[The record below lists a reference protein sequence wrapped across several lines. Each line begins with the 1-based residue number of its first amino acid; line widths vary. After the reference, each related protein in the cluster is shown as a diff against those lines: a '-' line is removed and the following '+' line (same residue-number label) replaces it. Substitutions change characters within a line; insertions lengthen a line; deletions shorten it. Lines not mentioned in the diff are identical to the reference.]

1 MYDCPNCG
9 GNLRFDISLQ
19 KLHCDYCGTDLDP
32 YSYEKK
38 KDAVES
44 QVFETTVYTC
54 PQCGGEIMTTNVSAT
69 GFCTYCGAS
78 TILDSRI
85 RNEKRPA
92 RIIPFQKT
100 KEDCKKS
107 FAAMMRRSLY
117 APKELKSP
125 EYLENFRGIYIP
137 YWMYDFK
144 INQIKGMRGSTS
156 ARHGDYIVT
165 KHYSLNCDMDTSY
178 NGVSFDASSSLD
190 DSLSESIAPFDA
202 NGAKDF
208 TPSFL
213 CGFYADTADVP
224 ANTYKGDALS
234 LIAEDVVDRA
244 KSQIFPGRGAVTP
257 ADPERVLRYSSSKP
271 ACAMFPVWFLTY
283 RHKDRVAY
291 AVMNGQTG
299 KISSDLPIVE
309 GKYLAGSLIFAVPL
323 FFLFNAVLTVTAP
336 TALLLTMIPA
346 AAAGFAFLS
355 EIRAQIALEAH
366 EGDKGYQTVVRIAP
380 EASVQEAAQV
390 TVQETGQETDQ
401 DSVFKT
407 AQEATQESVQDSV
420 QKAAQETTLESV
432 QDSAQDMAQESVQDS
447 AQETTQES
455 VLDSVQKTAQ
465 ESAQDTAQETIQ
477 EAGPED
483 KTTKNSVKNPENDS
497 ENNPAGKSTKKTTKS
512 SAKGSVKKNVKKEKK
527 KKGGK
532 SSLTFAILAICYFS
546 YFIFGSIDSFT
557 DVVRLALTIVPVLL
571 GIWLTIQSI
580 QLHRE
585 HGAAKAGVFP
595 GIGGAILALA
605 VVELV
610 TIFHPVSDLYYYGAG
625 IASILLTGFTLIAVV
640 RRYNLMATRPLPSF
654 FDRKGG
660 DVRG

>member
-1 MYDCPNCG
+1 MMTKNEEAALRVMKRYRRQVDLLEDDAAR
-9 GNLRFDISLQ
+9 NLAYRWR
-19 KLHCDYCGTDLDP
+19 
-32 YSYEKK
+32 
-38 KDAVES
+38 
-44 QVFETTVYTC
+44 
-54 PQCGGEIMTTNVSAT
+54 
-69 GFCTYCGAS
+69 
-78 TILDSRI
+78 ILDSRI

-208 TPSFL
+208 
-213 CGFYADTADVP
+213 
-224 ANTYKGDALS
+224 
-234 LIAEDVVDRA
+234 IAEDVVDRA

-257 ADPERVLRYSSSKP
+257 SDPERVLRYSSSKP

-380 EASVQEAAQV
+380 EASVQETAQV

-447 AQETTQES
+447 ARDTSQES

-465 ESAQDTAQETIQ
+465 DTAQEARRAV
-477 EAGPED
+477 EAVQAAASPAEEAQVQAHQIHPQQ
-483 KTTKNSVKNPENDS
+483 KPQRVLQKALLRRMSRRKRRKR
-497 ENNPAGKSTKKTTKS
+497 AGK
-512 SAKGSVKKNVKKEKK
+512 
-527 KKGGK
+527 
-532 SSLTFAILAICYFS
+532 
-546 YFIFGSIDSFT
+546 
-557 DVVRLALTIVPVLL
+557 VP
-571 GIWLTIQSI
+571 
-580 QLHRE
+580 
-585 HGAAKAGVFP
+585 
-595 GIGGAILALA
+595 
-605 VVELV
+605 
-610 TIFHPVSDLYYYGAG
+610 
-625 IASILLTGFTLIAVV
+625 
-640 RRYNLMATRPLPSF
+640 
-654 FDRKGG
+654 
-660 DVRG
+660 

>member
-380 EASVQEAAQV
+380 EASVQETAQV

-407 AQEATQESVQDSV
+407 AQEATQEPVQDSVQETARETTQESVQDSV
-420 QKAAQETTLESV
+420 QET
-432 QDSAQDMAQESVQDS
+432 

-455 VLDSVQKTAQ
+455 VLDSVFKTAQ
-465 ESAQDTAQETIQ
+465 DTAQDTAQETIQ

-483 KTTKNSVKNPENDS
+483 KTTKNSAKNSVKNPENDS

>member
-407 AQEATQESVQDSV
+407 AQEATQEPVQDSV
-420 QKAAQETTLESV
+420 QET
-432 QDSAQDMAQESVQDS
+432 

-483 KTTKNSVKNPENDS
+483 KTTKNSAKNSVKNPENDS

>member
-257 ADPERVLRYSSSKP
+257 GDPERVLRYSSSKP

-380 EASVQEAAQV
+380 EASVQGAVKV
-390 TVQETGQETDQ
+390 TVQETGQETAQ
-401 DSVFKT
+401 DT
-407 AQEATQESVQDSV
+407 MQESVQASV
-420 QKAAQETTLESV
+420 QTTTQE
-432 QDSAQDMAQESVQDS
+432 SAQDSIQESVQ
-447 AQETTQES
+447 A
-455 VLDSVQKTAQ
+455 SVQTTAQ
-465 ESAQDTAQETIQ
+465 ESAQDSIQESVQASVQTTAQETAQDIAQETIQ
-477 EAGPED
+477 EAGQED
-483 KTTKNSVKNPENDS
+483 KT
-497 ENNPAGKSTKKTTKS
+497 AKS
-512 SAKGSVKKNVKKEKK
+512 SAKGSVKKNAKKAK

-546 YFIFGSIDSFT
+546 YFIFESIESLT
-557 DVVRLALTIVPVLL
+557 DIVRLVLTIVPVLL
-571 GIWLTIQSI
+571 GIWLAVQGI

-605 VVELV
+605 VIELV

-625 IASILLTGFTLIAVV
+625 ITSILLTGFTLTAVV

-654 FDRKGG
+654 FDRKGS

>member
-257 ADPERVLRYSSSKP
+257 SDPERVLRYSSSKP

-380 EASVQEAAQV
+380 EASVQETAQV

-407 AQEATQESVQDSV
+407 AQEATQEPVQDSV
-420 QKAAQETTLESV
+420 QETARETT
-432 QDSAQDMAQESVQDS
+432 QESVQDS
-447 AQETTQES
+447 AQEKTQES

-512 SAKGSVKKNVKKEKK
+512 SAKGSVKKNVKKNVKKEKK

>member
-1 MYDCPNCG
+1 MPFMYDCPNCG

-380 EASVQEAAQV
+380 EASVQETAQV

-407 AQEATQESVQDSV
+407 AQEATQEPVQDSVQETARETTQESVQDSV
-420 QKAAQETTLESV
+420 QET
-432 QDSAQDMAQESVQDS
+432 

-465 ESAQDTAQETIQ
+465 DTAQDTAQETIQ

-483 KTTKNSVKNPENDS
+483 KTTKNSAKNSVKNPENDS

-557 DVVRLALTIVPVLL
+557 DVIRLALTIVPVLL

>member
-156 ARHGDYIVT
+156 ARHGDYIIT

-380 EASVQEAAQV
+380 EASVQETAQV
-390 TVQETGQETDQ
+390 TVQETGQETVQ
-401 DSVFKT
+401 DSARET
-407 AQEATQESVQDSV
+407 AQEPVQDSV
-420 QKAAQETTLESV
+420 QK
-432 QDSAQDMAQESVQDS
+432 
-447 AQETTQES
+447 
-455 VLDSVQKTAQ
+455 TA
-465 ESAQDTAQETIQ
+465 
-477 EAGPED
+477 
-483 KTTKNSVKNPENDS
+483 
-497 ENNPAGKSTKKTTKS
+497 KS

-546 YFIFGSIDSFT
+546 YFIFESIDSFT

>member
-407 AQEATQESVQDSV
+407 AQEATQEPVQDSV
-420 QKAAQETTLESV
+420 QETARETT
-432 QDSAQDMAQESVQDS
+432 QESVQDS

-465 ESAQDTAQETIQ
+465 DTAQDTAQETIQ

-483 KTTKNSVKNPENDS
+483 KTTKNSAKNSVKNPENDS

>member
-407 AQEATQESVQDSV
+407 AQEATQEPVQDSVQETARETTQESVQDSV
-420 QKAAQETTLESV
+420 QET
-432 QDSAQDMAQESVQDS
+432 

-483 KTTKNSVKNPENDS
+483 KTTKNSAKNSVKNPENDS
-497 ENNPAGKSTKKTTKS
+497 ENNPAGKSTKKTAKS
-512 SAKGSVKKNVKKEKK
+512 SAKGSSKKNVKKEKK

>member
-407 AQEATQESVQDSV
+407 AQEATQEPVQDSV
-420 QKAAQETTLESV
+420 QETARETT
-432 QDSAQDMAQESVQDS
+432 QESVQDS

>member
-224 ANTYKGDALS
+224 ASTYKGDALS

-257 ADPERVLRYSSSKP
+257 SDPERVLRYSSSKP

-420 QKAAQETTLESV
+420 QKT
-432 QDSAQDMAQESVQDS
+432 
-447 AQETTQES
+447 
-455 VLDSVQKTAQ
+455 
-465 ESAQDTAQETIQ
+465 AQDTAQETIQ

>member
-380 EASVQEAAQV
+380 EASVQETAQV

-407 AQEATQESVQDSV
+407 AQEATQEPVQDSV
-420 QKAAQETTLESV
+420 QETARETT
-432 QDSAQDMAQESVQDS
+432 QESVQDS

>member
-107 FAAMMRRSLY
+107 FASMMRRSLY

-380 EASVQEAAQV
+380 EASVQGAVKV
-390 TVQETGQETDQ
+390 TVQETGQETAQ
-401 DSVFKT
+401 DT
-407 AQEATQESVQDSV
+407 MQESVQASV
-420 QKAAQETTLESV
+420 QTT
-432 QDSAQDMAQESVQDS
+432 
-447 AQETTQES
+447 
-455 VLDSVQKTAQ
+455 
-465 ESAQDTAQETIQ
+465 AQDTAQETIQ
-477 EAGPED
+477 EAGLEVGTA
-483 KTTKNSVKNPENDS
+483 KTSVKNPENDS
-497 ENNPAGKSTKKTTKS
+497 ENNPAGKSTKKTAKS
-512 SAKGSVKKNVKKEKK
+512 PAKGSVKKNVKKEKK

>member
-257 ADPERVLRYSSSKP
+257 SDPERVLRYSSSKP

-380 EASVQEAAQV
+380 EASVQETAQV

-407 AQEATQESVQDSV
+407 AQEATQEPVQDSV
-420 QKAAQETTLESV
+420 QETARETT
-432 QDSAQDMAQESVQDS
+432 QESVQDS

>member
-257 ADPERVLRYSSSKP
+257 SDPERVLRYSSSKP

-380 EASVQEAAQV
+380 EASVQETAQV

-407 AQEATQESVQDSV
+407 AQEATQEPVQDSV
-420 QKAAQETTLESV
+420 QETARETT
-432 QDSAQDMAQESVQDS
+432 QESVQDS

-465 ESAQDTAQETIQ
+465 DTAQDTAQETIQ

-483 KTTKNSVKNPENDS
+483 KTTKNSAKNSVKNPENDS

-580 QLHRE
+580 QLHWE

>member
-420 QKAAQETTLESV
+420 FKTAQEATQEPV
-432 QDSAQDMAQESVQDS
+432 QDSVQET

-465 ESAQDTAQETIQ
+465 DTAQDTAQETIQ

-483 KTTKNSVKNPENDS
+483 KTTKNSAKNPENDS

>member
-407 AQEATQESVQDSV
+407 AQEATQEPVQDSV
-420 QKAAQETTLESV
+420 QETARETT
-432 QDSAQDMAQESVQDS
+432 QESVQDS

-465 ESAQDTAQETIQ
+465 DTAQDTIQ

>member
-19 KLHCDYCGTDLDP
+19 KLHCDYCGTNLDP

-85 RNEKRPA
+85 RNEERPA

-407 AQEATQESVQDSV
+407 AQEATQEPVQDSVQETARETTQESVQDSV
-420 QKAAQETTLESV
+420 QET
-432 QDSAQDMAQESVQDS
+432 

>member
-257 ADPERVLRYSSSKP
+257 SDPERVLRYSSSKP

-390 TVQETGQETDQ
+390 TVQETGQETVQ
-401 DSVFKT
+401 DSARET
-407 AQEATQESVQDSV
+407 AQEPVQDSV
-420 QKAAQETTLESV
+420 Q
-432 QDSAQDMAQESVQDS
+432 
-447 AQETTQES
+447 
-455 VLDSVQKTAQ
+455 
-465 ESAQDTAQETIQ
+465 
-477 EAGPED
+477 
-483 KTTKNSVKNPENDS
+483 
-497 ENNPAGKSTKKTTKS
+497 KTTKS
-512 SAKGSVKKNVKKEKK
+512 SAKGSAKKNVKKEKK

>member
-407 AQEATQESVQDSV
+407 AQETTQESVQDSV
-420 QKAAQETTLESV
+420 QKT
-432 QDSAQDMAQESVQDS
+432 
-447 AQETTQES
+447 
-455 VLDSVQKTAQ
+455 
-465 ESAQDTAQETIQ
+465 AQDTAQETIQ

-483 KTTKNSVKNPENDS
+483 KTTKNSAKNSVKNPENDS

>member
-407 AQEATQESVQDSV
+407 AQEATQEPVQDSVQETARETTQESVQDSV
-420 QKAAQETTLESV
+420 QET
-432 QDSAQDMAQESVQDS
+432 

-465 ESAQDTAQETIQ
+465 DTAQDTAKETIQ

-483 KTTKNSVKNPENDS
+483 KTTKNSE
-497 ENNPAGKSTKKTTKS
+497 STKKTTKS